1 MPQSIRYAQENATA
15 VITLSGRVVAEDNA
29 SLMEHLEKMIKSDAA
44 IKAIDLTEIEYIDSY
59 ALGQIIY
66 YCNSMTGP
74 RSNVYMVNR
83 KGCSTPFIDRL
94 IDLHAQR
101 DAEYYGVFVWVLA
114 MLEQWLHEHKVSL

>member
-94 IDLHAQR
+94 IDVSDFKQVFTIVESLEAIGPS
-101 DAEYYGVFVWVLA
+101 AEGR
-114 MLEQWLHEHKVSL
+114 SD